1 MGKLL
6 PGFRKALLDEI
17 QSGITTNT
25 AHYYAFAGS
34 YVPNSAWAAI
44 SSYALP
50 QTADDYSAVF
60 SSDWKMLFGKKIE
73 ANTVFS
79 MATRYDWA
87 ANTVYQFYDD
97 RLDLS
102 NSNFYVV
109 TSPVSG
115 SGYFQV
121 YKCIDAPANGA
132 ASTIQPDLV
141 QSLSF
146 TKSDGYTWRYITS
159 IDYVTFGKYATTK
172 YFPITSNTTTQAAA
186 NSYTG
191 IEKVIVTQ
199 SGSGYQTYHTGTIS
213 SVPDPYTIQISSN
226 AASIDNFYTNNSIYI
241 YDNGTAQLKNITA
254 YRSTLGVGNFITVDT
269 AVNTQQITAGSTSY
283 RISPQVYFDTD
294 ATSKPK
300 AYTTINAVSNSILGV
315 VIVEPGAGAN
325 WANAKI
331 ISNTAYGSGA
341 SLRAIAPPPGG
352 HASNPTTELQAEG
365 IGFSFTFA
373 NTETNKI
380 PVNVSYN
387 KIGIIRNPKL
397 LLQNGTGS
405 ANNTGYLGT
414 NAFSQVLM
422 GNITPTGVVFT
433 VGDNVKGANSKAS
446 GQVVFSNSTVLY
458 LTGDKYF
465 SNNETVVSSD
475 GTKSTALTINTY
487 GDIFVDD
494 VYPLYVQNI
503 DNVTRSNTQSETF
516 KLIIQV

>member
-1 MGKLL
+1 
-6 PGFRKALLDEI
+6 
-17 QSGITTNT
+17 
-25 AHYYAFAGS
+25 
-34 YVPNSAWAAI
+34 
-44 SSYALP
+44 
-50 QTADDYSAVF
+50 
-60 SSDWKMLFGKKIE
+60 
-73 ANTVFS
+73 
-79 MATRYDWA
+79 
-87 ANTVYQFYDD
+87 
-97 RLDLS
+97 
-102 NSNFYVV
+102 
-109 TSPVSG
+109 
-115 SGYFQV
+115 
-121 YKCIDAPANGA
+121 
-132 ASTIQPDLV
+132 
-141 QSLSF
+141 
-146 TKSDGYTWRYITS
+146 
-159 IDYVTFGKYATTK
+159 VTFGKYATTK